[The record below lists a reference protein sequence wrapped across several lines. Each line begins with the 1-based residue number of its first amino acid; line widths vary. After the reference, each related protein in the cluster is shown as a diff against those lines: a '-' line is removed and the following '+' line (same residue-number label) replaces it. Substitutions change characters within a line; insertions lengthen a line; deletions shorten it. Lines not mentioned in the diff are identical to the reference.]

1 LKLEEVIP
9 RSGKIDI
16 VSGDL
21 PATQEL
27 PLASFNLHDNP
38 QENQYQ
44 SNQLYAIHNV
54 FPLESC
60 RFDVR
65 ASVSANR
72 GDGLEFRRFSPYRKC
87 KDVAIIL

>member
-38 QENQYQ
+38 
-44 SNQLYAIHNV
+44 
-54 FPLESC
+54 
-60 RFDVR
+60 
-65 ASVSANR
+65 
-72 GDGLEFRRFSPYRKC
+72 
-87 KDVAIIL
+87 